1 MKPATP
7 RKSRR
12 RNQPNSVAANNV
24 PASDYESDAYGG
36 APAQQSQISAAF
48 LDPQFAEGPRTI
60 GDMNLDVLKRHLP
73 SIQSYICMSHNTTVY
88 EWDQEND
95 TWGEAAFKGP
105 LFVCNQDPGFHAQ
118 TGQVVSRA
126 CIFLVNRLSLENLV
140 LDMANIT
147 VCQQNDDVKQLIEL
161 SAIAPSGASV
171 NWGLFI
177 DQESLDGTWEA
188 IQSRWSLVR
197 DEGQ

>member
-1 MKPATP
+1 M
-7 RKSRR
+7 
-12 RNQPNSVAANNV
+12 

-36 APAQQSQISAAF
+36 APAQQQPHLTSAAF
-48 LDPQFAEGPRTI
+48 IDPQFAAEGPRTI

-105 LFVCNQDPGFHAQ
+105 LFVCDQDPSIHPQ
-118 TGQVVSRA
+118 TGQLVSRA

-140 LDMANIT
+140 LDMANIS

-177 DQESLDGTWEA
+177 DQDSLDGTWGA
-188 IQSRWSLVR
+188 IQNRWKVVK
-197 DEGQ
+197 GQVE